1 MRYSLNKVGLIK
13 LLVQKRLVENLIDG
27 INLMKAGQIEVN
39 GENLANIIGLVLAD
53 GDVVTVEDRSLT
65 ITPENMR

>member
-13 LLVQKRLVENLIDG
+13 LLVQKMLVENLIDG
-27 INLMKAGQIEVN
+27 INLMKAGQIKVN

-53 GDVVTVEDRSLT
+53 DDVITVEDRSLT
-65 ITPENMR
+65 ITPKNMR